1 MKFLNEFI
9 FDEEADAKKFIE
21 DMLNLYRYKGYLTY
35 GDVCKAY
42 YGDDVDYNHYSIYR
56 NHGWICIY
64 TLEVDSVTELYT
76 IIKPDHIENKFIV
89 KFPEIEK
96 IRKGE

>member
-9 FDEEADAKKFIE
+9 FDNEADAQKFIRTLSE
-21 DMLNLYRYKGYLTY
+21 IYYNKGYLYY

-42 YGDDVDYNHYSIYR
+42 FNDDIDYNNYDIYKR
-56 NHGWICIY
+56 HGWISICIFEAEPY
-64 TLEVDSVTELYT
+64 DN
-76 IIKPDHIENKFIV
+76 NKFRV

-96 IRKGE
+96 ISKGESK